1 MVSIDGSR
9 ERIRMKRIIRI
20 GLLIL
25 VAICAIPGK
34 SRAQSVA
41 DCMEQLVLDYQKLA
55 GLKSILQ
62 QMYQG
67 YEVLAK
73 GYNAVKDVSQGNF
86 NLHEAFLDG
95 LMVVSP
101 AVRKCPKV
109 ADIIADQ
116 AYLVSEYKAAATSFR
131 QDQHFSPDEIGYM
144 MDVYS
149 HLVSGSLKNLDDL
162 AMIMTDSKLRM
173 NDAERLNAIDRIFRD
188 SHSQLSFLRRFN
200 DQAYKTALQR
210 SMDAND
216 RHALKT
222 LYGIN

>member
-1 MVSIDGSR
+1 M
-9 ERIRMKRIIRI
+9 
-20 GLLIL
+20 GLLMLIS
-25 VAICAIPGK
+25 VCIIPGK
-34 SRAQSVA
+34 SQAQSVA
-41 DCMEQLVLDYQKLA
+41 DCIEQLVLDYQKLA

-67 YEVLAK
+67 YEVLTK

-86 NLHEAFLDG
+86 NLHAAFLDG

-101 AVRKCPKV
+101 AVRKYPRV
-109 ADIIADQ
+109 SDIINDQ
-116 AYLVSEYKAAATSFR
+116 ANLVSEYKAAATVFR
-131 QDQHFSPDEIGYM
+131 RDQHFSPDEISYM
-144 MDVYS
+144 LDVYN
-149 HLVSGSLKNLDDL
+149 HLISGSLKNLDDL

-173 NDAERLNAIDRIFRD
+173 NDAERLTVIDRIFTD

-216 RHALKT
+216 RHTLKT